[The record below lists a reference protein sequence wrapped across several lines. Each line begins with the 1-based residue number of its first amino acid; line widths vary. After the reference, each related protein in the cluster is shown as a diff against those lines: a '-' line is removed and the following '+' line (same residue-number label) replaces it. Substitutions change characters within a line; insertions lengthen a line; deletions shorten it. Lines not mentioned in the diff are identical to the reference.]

1 MSKTIF
7 EKLLRINADAGLYA
21 IEKEFANYK
30 QNEYI
35 PFAKGTSLIEVCRNV
50 FLINKEHGQ
59 ILFSFVKLGRLQ
71 RSV

>member
-1 MSKTIF
+1 MPKTIF

-21 IEKEFANYK
+21 IEKEFAKYK

-50 FLINKEHGQ
+50 FPDKQGTWANPVL
-59 ILFSFVKLGRLQ
+59 FVKLDRLQ